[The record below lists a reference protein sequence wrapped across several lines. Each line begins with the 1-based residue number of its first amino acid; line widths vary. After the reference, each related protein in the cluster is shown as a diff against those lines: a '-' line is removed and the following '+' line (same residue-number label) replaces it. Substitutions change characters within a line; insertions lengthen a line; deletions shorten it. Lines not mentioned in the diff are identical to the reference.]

1 MEWFL
6 IKTLIKKNLN
16 SLIDIN
22 MYVNRKKYYIL

>member
-1 MEWFL
+1 MVFNQNSN
-6 IKTLIKKNLN
+6 KKNLN

>member
-1 MEWFL
+1 MVFNRNSN
-6 IKTLIKKNLN
+6 KKNLN